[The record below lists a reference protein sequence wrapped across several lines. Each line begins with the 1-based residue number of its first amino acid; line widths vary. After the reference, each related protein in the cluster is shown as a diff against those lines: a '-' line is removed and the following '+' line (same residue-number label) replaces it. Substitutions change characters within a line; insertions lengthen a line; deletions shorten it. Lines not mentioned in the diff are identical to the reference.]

1 MQMDIHNDVVM
12 DFTKA
17 FVKVTHN
24 RLLYKL
30 SLYGN
35 TLGWIGGRSQ
45 RIVLGGK
52 SSSIPVLSGVP

>member
-12 DFTKA
+12 GFTKG
-17 FVKVTHN
+17 FDKVTHN

-35 TLGWIGGRSQ
+35 TLG
-45 RIVLGGK
+45 
-52 SSSIPVLSGVP
+52 